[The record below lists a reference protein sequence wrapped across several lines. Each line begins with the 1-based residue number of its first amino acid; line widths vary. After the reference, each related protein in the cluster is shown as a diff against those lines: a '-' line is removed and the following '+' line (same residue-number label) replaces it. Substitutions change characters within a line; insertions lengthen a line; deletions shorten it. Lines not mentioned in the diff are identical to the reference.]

1 MKLQLQIYTRKSC
14 CLCEEM
20 KNVIREAAIRFPL
33 ALEETDID
41 TRAELQALYGVE
53 VPVLF
58 INGRKAFK
66 YRVTTRQLQKR
77 LQREN
82 RGVIWSKWKRAALKS
97 FRPER

>member
-20 KNVIREAAIRFPL
+20 KDVVREAAIRFPL
-33 ALEETDID
+33 TLEETDID
-41 TRAELQALYGVE
+41 TCAELQALYGEE

-66 YRVTTRQLQKR
+66 YRVTRRELQKR

-82 RGVIWSKWKRAALKS
+82 RGAIWSKWKRAALKNVG
-97 FRPER
+97 PER